1 MSEGQL
7 VDVLCKLLTTGHVT
21 DEERAALIS
30 ARYVIFDTSTLRAI
44 GSSGIVA
51 LAKAVM
57 ALRSRVAELEKAR
70 RPFQLGDTVRTTKP
84 GAEACYLERGR
95 SWGQVGK
102 VEEIS
107 GGFDTFVVNGG
118 HYTADELELVEPAR

>member
-44 GSSGIVA
+44 GSSGIVGN
-51 LAKAVM
+51 KWHV
-57 ALRSRVAELEKAR
+57 
-70 RPFQLGDTVRTTKP
+70 VRIH
-84 GAEACYLERGR
+84 L
-95 SWGQVGK
+95 
-102 VEEIS
+102 
-107 GGFDTFVVNGG
+107 
-118 HYTADELELVEPAR
+118 